1 MELKFNVELL
11 EEAAG
16 FLDSLDNKS
25 REKIIYNIYKA
36 RVVTD
41 KELFK
46 KLSGETWEFRTLYN
60 KKYYRLFAFWDKTD
74 KTDTVVVSTHGIVK
88 KTDKVPRSEI
98 EKAERIRR
106 EYFELKNS

>member
-1 MELKFNVELL
+1 MRPKFNVE
-11 EEAAG
+11 
-16 FLDSLDNKS
+16 FLDSLDDKS
-25 REKIIYNIYKA
+25 REKILYNIFKA

-74 KTDTVVVSTHGIVK
+74 KIDTIVISTHGIVK
-88 KTDKVPRSEI
+88 KTNKIPKSEI
-98 EKAERIRR
+98 EKAERIRKQ
-106 EYFELKNS
+106 YFERKKS